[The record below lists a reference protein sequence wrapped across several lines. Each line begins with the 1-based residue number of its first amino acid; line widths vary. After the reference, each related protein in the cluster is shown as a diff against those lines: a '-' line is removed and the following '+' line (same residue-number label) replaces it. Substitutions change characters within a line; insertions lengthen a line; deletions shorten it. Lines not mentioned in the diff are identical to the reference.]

1 MNLWVQI
8 AAHSS
13 SLDTEPNKLV
23 MFSFRD
29 GSKVIQFNTGQQ
41 EIHTADFKRRE
52 YPDGTIKTIYSDGRQ
67 ETQYPTGRVRL
78 KDAQGHII
86 MDTTA

>member
-1 MNLWVQI
+1 MTFTQFLGTLPTS
-8 AAHSS
+8 ALKSHHFYSA
-13 SLDTEPNKLV
+13 
-23 MFSFRD
+23 FRD

-52 YPDGTIKTIYSDGRQ
+52 YPDGTVKTVYSDGRQ

-78 KDAQGHII
+78 KDAQGHVI
-86 MDTTA
+86 MDTKA